1 LKKCAVLFLLTC
13 LQVLVLPVANAAIVS
28 KAYVDGAMVSAVK
41 TSGETTQTMAGDYTV
56 TGALKVPTQPLP
68 SAN

>member
-1 LKKCAVLFLLTC
+1 M
-13 LQVLVLPVANAAIVS
+13 LVLPVANAAIVS

-56 TGALKVPTQPLP
+56 TGALTVPTQPLP